1 MASAAGGLT
10 RRRGAGRVAGA
21 DEQDDNRVSSPI
33 SRNGSATDN
42 RGPETSFTNAEN
54 GHKIAFDPRDI
65 SENEERGKQP
75 KLTLME
81 DILLLGLKDKQVSL
95 HGYYL
100 MPQLCFVRFVVRS
113 LTSRPRRNRVICLSG
128 TKTSRMPCEGVSSLS
143 SRSAAV

>member
-1 MASAAGGLT
+1 MASPAGGLT

-21 DEQDDNRVSSPI
+21 DEQDDSRVSSPI
-33 SRNGSATDN
+33 SRNGSAMDN
-42 RGPETSFTNAEN
+42 RGPETSFTSAEN

-95 HGYYL
+95 GTNSL
-100 MPQLCFVRFVVRS
+100 ARFIGFR
-113 LTSRPRRNRVICLSG
+113 
-128 TKTSRMPCEGVSSLS
+128 
-143 SRSAAV
+143 

>member
-21 DEQDDNRVSSPI
+21 DEQDDSRVSSPI
-33 SRNGSATDN
+33 SRNGSAMDN
-42 RGPETSFTNAEN
+42 RGPETSFTSAEN

-100 MPQLCFVRFVVRS
+100 MADLFDSWFRP
-113 LTSRPRRNRVICLSG
+113 LTSRPRRNRVICRSG
-128 TKTSRMPCEGVSSLS
+128 TKTSPMPCEGVSLLS